1 MPDQIFKKIKIKNKK
16 IAWNSSSMQKN
27 FLCNHPIPSLGS
39 PVVAFLEP
47 NSGISC
53 KKKKKKKIY
62 KCDRPILGSGRP
74 IVTF

>member
-16 IAWNSSSMQKN
+16 IAWNSSSMQKI

-47 NSGISC
+47 YSGISC
-53 KKKKKKKIY
+53 KKKKKKKN
-62 KCDRPILGSGRP
+62 L
-74 IVTF
+74 